1 MADARLH
8 VTDRNGRRVVAIET
22 SPFTIGRGAE
32 SDLRL
37 AGGEVSRD
45 HAEIVREGDRFV
57 LRDRGSRYGTFVGDE
72 MVTERPLV
80 EGDRIRLGRSSAI
93 ELVFLQ
99 EAEAGEPTR
108 ASLVEA
114 VRQTAAL
121 LEGLR
126 ALGAGHLLT
135 DVLALVLDAAIAVS
149 GADRGFILLANKA
162 GLLESTLGRGRGRLA
177 LSGDAVISIRI
188 PEEVFATGE
197 PRMLTDVVDTAAAT
211 HDATLALGIRQV
223 LCVPLRVTRFMEHGA
238 EEPEPTRIGV
248 LYLDSREPGSGLLS
262 DTIRFGVETLATEAA
277 IAIENARLY
286 REAVERTRV
295 DQELRVAADVQAAL
309 RPPAHYETSSFEL
322 AAASRASRLI
332 GGDFF
337 HYLQLPD
344 GSFAFALG
352 DVAGKGPPAAVLAA
366 AVEGMFAAYS
376 ESGRE
381 PADTLSRINTM
392 LSAHFDPN
400 RFATM
405 VLGVLQE
412 NGRLTYSNA
421 GHNPPMLFDGPSVRR
436 LDTGGLPLG
445 LFPDARYSQETLQ
458 LAPGNLLVLFSDGV
472 TETTATDGEYFG
484 DEGIFASIADAPD
497 RRPEPLLQ
505 RLLSTLE
512 AFRGEGLPED
522 DVTCVMLLYRASNEV
537 V

>member
-8 VTDRNGRRVVAIET
+8 VIDRNGRRVVAIDK

-45 HAEIVREGDRFV
+45 HAEIVRDGDRFV

-108 ASLVEA
+108 ESLVEA

-126 ALGAGHLLT
+126 ALGAGHLLN
-135 DVLALVLDAAIAVS
+135 DVLVLVLDAAIAVS
-149 GADRGFILLANKA
+149 GADRGFILLASA
-162 GLLESTLGRGRGRLA
+162 DGRLESTLGRGRGRLPLA
-177 LSGDAVISIRI
+177 GDAVISTRI
-188 PEEVFATGE
+188 PDEVFATGE
-197 PRMLTDVVDTAAAT
+197 PRMLTDVVDEAAAA
-211 HDATLALGIRQV
+211 HGATIALGIRQA
-223 LCVPLRVTRFMEHGA
+223 LCVPLRVTRFMELDEA
-238 EEPEPTRIGV
+238 APEPTRIGV
-248 LYLDSREPGSGLLS
+248 LYLDTREPGSGLLS
-262 DTIRFGVETLATEAA
+262 DAVRFGVETLATEAA
-277 IAIENARLY
+277 VAIENARLY
-286 REAVERTRV
+286 REAVERARV

-309 RPPAHYETSSFEL
+309 RPPTHYQTAAFEL
-322 AAASRASRLI
+322 AAASRASRSI

-337 HYLQLPD
+337 HYLELP
-344 GSFAFALG
+344 GGAFAFALG

-381 PADTLSRINTM
+381 PADTLGRVNATLSR
-392 LSAHFDPN
+392 HFAAEHY
-400 RFATM
+400 ATM
-405 VLGVLQE
+405 MLGILQNE
-412 NGRLTYSNA
+412 GRLTYSNA
-421 GHNPPMLFDGPSVRR
+421 GHNWPMLFGGGTSVRR
-436 LDTGGLPLG
+436 LNVGGFPLG
-445 LFPDARYSQETLQ
+445 LFPDSRYEQDTLQ
-458 LAPGNLLVLFSDGV
+458 LEPGDLLVLFSDGV
-472 TETTATDGEYFG
+472 SETTAADGAYFG
-484 DEGIFASIADAPD
+484 DEGIVACMTEARD
-497 RRPEPLLQ
+497 RRPEALLQ
-505 RLLSTLE
+505 QLLSALD
-512 AFRGEGLPED
+512 AFRGGGLPDD
-522 DVTCVMLLYRASNEV
+522 DVTCVILAV
-537 V
+537 AG